1 MGRKRPFDM
10 TYGDR
15 LRFPGGTM
23 VMNPPANAGD
33 ARDAGSIL
41 ESGRSPG
48 AGNGNSLQYSCLKN
62 PWTEEPGELQARGSE
77 RVRHD

>member
-10 TYGDR
+10 TSGDR

-23 VMNPPANAGD
+23 VKNLPANAGD

>member
-1 MGRKRPFDM
+1 M

-23 VMNPPANAGD
+23 VKNPPANAGD